1 MDDQGATEFPFAI
14 RDVISTATPQE
25 LKEAMATQ
33 VVTVSRMAGADGQDE
48 FWCAQLM
55 QPVQRRIEMVDRARF
70 DADYR
75 RMDTPGARPGST
87 PRRRVGAT
95 RRLRRLGGRQH
106 SR

>member
-1 MDDQGATEFPFAI
+1 
-14 RDVISTATPQE
+14 
-25 LKEAMATQ
+25 MATQ